1 MNIQSLS
8 DTILNLLYE
17 YFTEH
22 NASKPMSE
30 TDIVAFINKED
41 SDIKGNYIEAA
52 LNYLIESGQIKKEK
66 EEGGLSFYKIRPD
79 GLNSVENKNQQ
90 HDPDQNPIINIQGNH
105 IIINGITG
113 GVVRTEDI
121 DKIQQPYYESSEKII
136 PKYYDS
142 AYEVIESTRKMIQM
156 YTEDKTITPALIEEA
171 DNRVDVMEKLI
182 YSEKEQ

>member
-1 MNIQSLS
+1 MNIQSLAN
-8 DTILNLLYE
+8 TILNLLYE

-30 TDIVAFINKED
+30 ADIVSFINKED

-52 LNYLIESGQIKKEK
+52 LDYLIESGQIKKEK

-79 GLNSVENKNQQ
+79 GLNSVENKSQQ
-90 HDPDQNPIINIQGNH
+90 HNLERHPIVNIYGEIHINDNNRG
-105 IIINGITG
+105 IISTKG
-113 GVVRTEDI
+113 R
-121 DKIQQPYYESSEKII
+121 KQAQSYYESSEKII

-142 AYEVIESTRKMIQM
+142 AYEVIDSTRKMIQM
-156 YTEDKTITPALIEEA
+156 YTENKTITPALIEEA